1 MDFDTFKEEIIA
13 YLPIDF
19 YDEENNK
26 YRDYLL
32 EALEQNW
39 ENEKYQF
46 CILATNMLFM
56 SFLYKS
62 FWFVINK
69 DFETVKDFLIKNPTL
84 KLDKI
89 FDYGF
94 VPEKNFIDYFG
105 KVFDVPPSSTKIYK
119 ELIDDR
125 DSCAHANGNIE
136 FEKDDFEAQLQRYY
150 KAITKFFNKHKE
162 KLIFSFLK
170 DYQEFLNKSFDTITT
185 FTFFDNWCKNE
196 KLSIKELQIIFS
208 ECLNTSISTTSST
221 IKRQPKIVTEILGE
235 SVISPEETEDLNLR
249 KLSRILLK
257 YYIYVKSNR
266 EIDYSLKSFEKE
278 VNDLLKKEPYNF
290 RMIINYLQNEMIY
303 NHELIDNDFDNII
316 NIHFETLD
324 DSSDDMKDEQE
335 SDFFMQIFK
344 GDNR

>member
-1 MDFDTFKEEIIA
+1 MDFDTFREEIEF

-69 DFETVKDFLIKNPTL
+69 DFEKVKDFLLKNPTL
-84 KLDKI
+84 KLDNI

-170 DYQEFLNKSFDTITT
+170 DYQEFLNKNFDTITT
-185 FTFFDNWCKNE
+185 FTFFDNWCRKE
-196 KLSIKELQIIFS
+196 KISIKELEVIFNEINNKKLDLQNS
-208 ECLNTSISTTSST
+208 DVYLIETS
-221 IKRQPKIVTEILGE
+221 K
-235 SVISPEETEDLNLR
+235 
-249 KLSRILLK
+249 ILLK
-257 YYIYVKSNR
+257 LYMG
-266 EIDYSLKSFEKE
+266 LKMDGE
-278 VNDLLKKEPYNF
+278 VNYTFESFKNDLEILL
-290 RMIINYLQNEMIY
+290 INYKSMSNEIISYVQNEFNYSYVVMDQSNMDEIL
-303 NHELIDNDFDNII
+303 ELNTDS
-316 NIHFETLD
+316 ESD
-324 DSSDDMKDEQE
+324 DSMDDFTFSEEKSLFSHIEEEVGND
-335 SDFFMQIFK
+335 
-344 GDNR
+344 

>member
-1 MDFDTFKEEIIA
+1 MEFFTFKEEIIA

-69 DFETVKDFLIKNPTL
+69 DFETVKDFLLKNPTL

-105 KVFDVPPSSTKIYK
+105 KVFDVPSSSTKIYK

-170 DYQEFLNKSFDTITT
+170 DYQEFLKKNFDTITT
-185 FTFFDNWCKNE
+185 FTFFDNWCRKE
-196 KLSIKELQIIFS
+196 KISIKELEVIFNEINNKKLDS
-208 ECLNTSISTTSST
+208 QNLDAYLIETS
-221 IKRQPKIVTEILGE
+221 K
-235 SVISPEETEDLNLR
+235 
-249 KLSRILLK
+249 ILLK
-257 YYIYVKSNR
+257 LYIG
-266 EIDYSLKSFEKE
+266 LKTDGKVNYTFESFK
-278 VNDLLKKEPYNF
+278 NDLGILLLNYKSVPND
-290 RMIINYLQNEMIY
+290 IISYVQNEFHYSYVVMEQSIMDEIL
-303 NHELIDNDFDNII
+303 ELNTDS
-316 NIHFETLD
+316 ESD
-324 DSSDDMKDEQE
+324 DSMDDFTFSEEKSLFSHIEEEVGND
-335 SDFFMQIFK
+335 
-344 GDNR
+344 